1 MTIAYL
7 VNQYPQTSH
16 SFIRREILAH
26 ESAGVDVV
34 RYTLR
39 RSEAD
44 LPDPQDRAERDR
56 AKVVLAVGPIG
67 LLAST
72 LATLVGSPG
81 KFLRALKLAFSEGR
95 RSDRGLLRHLVCLM
109 EACVLAK
116 WYRRDGVSHVHA
128 HFGTN
133 STAVAMLAS
142 IIGGVPYSYTVHGP
156 EEYDRAPG
164 LGHRAKLAHAKFAVT
179 ISEFGRGQL
188 MRWSDPRDWHKIV
201 VVRCGL
207 DDTFLDLSPTP
218 PPDNATV
225 VCVGRLVEQKAQ
237 IVLVEAAAKLKLRGV
252 KINVELV
259 GDGAMRPLI
268 EQAIAKHDLH
278 DSVKILGWK
287 SAADV
292 RNAYENCRIV
302 AQPSL
307 AEGLPVSIME
317 ALAVGRPVV
326 TTAIAAIPELIET
339 NVNGWIVP
347 PGAVEPLADALE
359 AALKMP
365 TDRLAAMGL
374 EGRRRVLERHS
385 AATEAERLL
394 GHILARDPSKVTA
407 LNASAPKTADAL
419 ATP

>member
-1 MTIAYL
+1 VTIAYL

-56 AKVVLAVGPIG
+56 AKVVLGVGALG

-72 LATLVGSPG
+72 LGTLVSSPG
-81 KFLRALKLAFSEGR
+81 RFFRALKVAITEGR
-95 RSDRGLLRHLVCLM
+95 RSDRGLFRHLICLM

-116 WYRRDGVSHVHA
+116 WYARDRIQHVHA

-133 STAVAMLAS
+133 STSVATLAHLLS
-142 IIGGVPYSYTVHGP
+142 GVPYSYTVHGP

-188 MRWSDPRDWHKIV
+188 MRWTDPRDWHKIV

-207 DDTFLDLSPTP
+207 DDTFLAHAPSS

-237 IVLVEAAAKLKLRGV
+237 IVLVEAAAKLKQRGV
-252 KINVELV
+252 KINIELV

-268 EQAIAKHDLH
+268 EAVIARHALH

-292 RNAYENCRIV
+292 RKAYENCRVV

-359 AALKMP
+359 AALKTP
-365 TDRLAAMGL
+365 TARLAAMGAD
-374 EGRRRVLERHS
+374 GRQRVLDRHS
-385 AATEAERLL
+385 AAKEAERLL
-394 GHILARDPSKVTA
+394 GHILARDSSAVSA
-407 LNASAPKTADAL
+407 LNASAPATREAL
-419 ATP
+419 AAS

>member
-26 ESAGVDVV
+26 ESAGLNVV

-56 AKVVLAVGPIG
+56 AKVVLGVGALG
-67 LLAST
+67 LVG
-72 LATLVGSPG
+72 ATLRSAFTSPSR
-81 KFLRALKLAFSEGR
+81 FFSALKLTIAEGR
-95 RSDRGLLRHLVCLM
+95 RSDRGLFRHLICLA

-116 WYRRDGVSHVHA
+116 WLKRDGVEHVHA

-133 STAVAMLAS
+133 STAVATLTHVLGS
-142 IIGGVPYSYTVHGP
+142 VPYSFTVHGP

-164 LGHRAKLAHAKFAVT
+164 LGLRAKVSHAKFAVT

-188 MRWSDPRDWHKIV
+188 MRWTDPRDWDKIV

-207 DDTFLDLSPTP
+207 DDIFLGDLRPTP
-218 PPDNATV
+218 PPDVNRV

-237 IVLVEAAAKLKLRGV
+237 LILVTAAALLVKRGV
-252 KINVELV
+252 NIQVDLV
-259 GDGAMRPLI
+259 GDGPMRPLI
-268 EQAIAKHDLH
+268 EAAIAKHKLQNH
-278 DSVKILGWK
+278 VTILGWK
-287 SAADV
+287 SASDV
-292 RNAYENCRIV
+292 RLAYEQCRVV

-347 PGAVEPLADALE
+347 PGAAAPLADALE
-359 AALKMP
+359 AALTSP
-365 TDRLAAMGL
+365 TSRLEAMGL

-385 AATEAERLL
+385 ARKEAAVLL
-394 GHILARDPSKVTA
+394 NYIQSKSITPAFELTPSV
-407 LNASAPKTADAL
+407 SL